1 MKRAYSTLIVFMLAA
16 LFGFC
21 SRAQKAALATDLVSY
36 VNFVTL
42 NAEVSYPV
50 ARHWSVNAGFR
61 YNPFTFNLGEGKE
74 DIRNKQ
80 QSYSAGVRFW
90 PWNVFSGWWLAGKV
104 QYQEYNSGGL
114 VSRKTYDGD
123 RYGAGFSGGYSY
135 MVGKHFNIDFGLGFW
150 SGMDVYKKYSCP
162 VCGVT
167 EDTGSKFF
175 FLPSDVIIALSYVF

>member
-1 MKRAYSTLIVFMLAA
+1 MGRISEMKKVHSTLIVFMLAA
-16 LFGFC
+16 FFGFC

-74 DIRNKQ
+74 DVRNKQ

-90 PWNVFSGWWLAGKV
+90 PWNVFSGW
-104 QYQEYNSGGL
+104 
-114 VSRKTYDGD
+114 
-123 RYGAGFSGGYSY
+123 
-135 MVGKHFNIDFGLGFW
+135 
-150 SGMDVYKKYSCP
+150 
-162 VCGVT
+162 
-167 EDTGSKFF
+167 
-175 FLPSDVIIALSYVF
+175 

>member
-1 MKRAYSTLIVFMLAA
+1 MRVSGTILSLLILE
-16 LFGFC
+16 
-21 SRAQKAALATDLVSY
+21 R
-36 VNFVTL
+36 
-42 NAEVSYPV
+42 
-50 ARHWSVNAGFR
+50 
-61 YNPFTFNLGEGKE
+61 GK
-74 DIRNKQ
+74 
-80 QSYSAGVRFW
+80 
-90 PWNVFSGWWLAGKV
+90 WWLAGKV

-114 VSRKTYDGD
+114 VSRKTYEGD